1 MLKLLHLGA
10 ALAAV
15 LSTQVTDTSFARI
28 SKDISSQGEQAT
40 THNLVAINTNVADTT
55 ASIVTADSGND
66 ILEETTQKVDP
77 VLLSL
82 VAVGGGIAVAVSTKK
97 AKQPFKL
104 NSRSEGS
111 IRIEQASGKLRKKLM
126 RLLHDDRETA
136 NRLLTQAKLK
146 HPNKSVDWYADKVIY
161 DLERDR
167 GSY

>member
-15 LSTQVTDTSFARI
+15 LSTQITDTSLARV
-28 SKDISSQGEQAT
+28 SKDTSSQGEQAT

-66 ILEETTQKVDP
+66 ILEETQKVDP

-82 VAVGGGIAVAVSTKK
+82 AAVGGGIAVAVSTKK

-104 NSRSEGS
+104 NSRSEGT

-136 NRLLTQAKLK
+136 NRLLSQAKLK

>member
-10 ALAAV
+10 ALTTV
-15 LSTQVTDTSFARI
+15 LSSQFTSSSLPSSTDIVVT
-28 SKDISSQGEQAT
+28 
-40 THNLVAINTNVADTT
+40 NTNTT
-55 ASIVTADSGND
+55 ASIITADSGND
-66 ILEETTQKVDP
+66 ILEETQKVDP

-82 VAVGGGIAVAVSTKK
+82 AIVGGGIAVAVSTKK

>member
-15 LSTQVTDTSFARI
+15 LSTQVTNTSIARVSKDTST
-28 SKDISSQGEQAT
+28 QGEQAT
-40 THNLVAINTNVADTT
+40 THNLVAINTNVADIT

-66 ILEETTQKVDP
+66 IMQETQKVDP

-82 VAVGGGIAVAVSTKK
+82 AVVGGGIAVAVSTKK

-104 NSRSEGS
+104 NSRSEGT

-136 NRLLTQAKLK
+136 NRLLFQAKLK

>member
-55 ASIVTADSGND
+55 NSIVTADSGND
-66 ILEETTQKVDP
+66 ILEETQKVDP

-82 VAVGGGIAVAVSTKK
+82 AAVGGGIAVAVSTKK

>member
-10 ALAAV
+10 AIAAV
-15 LSTQVTDTSFARI
+15 LSAQVTGSSLASVSKNTSNY
-28 SKDISSQGEQAT
+28 
-40 THNLVAINTNVADTT
+40 NLVETNTSLANAT
-55 ASIVTADSGND
+55 ASIIAADSGND
-66 ILEETTQKVDP
+66 ILEETQKVDP
-77 VLLSL
+77 MLLGL
-82 VAVGGGIAVAVSTKK
+82 AAVGGGIAFAVSAKK

-104 NSRSEGS
+104 SPTSVGT

-136 NRLLTQAKLK
+136 NRLLSQAKLK
-146 HPNKSVDWYADKVIY
+146 HPNRSVDWYVDKVIY

>member
-15 LSTQVTDTSFARI
+15 LSTQVTDTSIARV
-28 SKDISSQGEQAT
+28 SKDTNTQGEQAT

-66 ILEETTQKVDP
+66 ILEETQKVDP

-82 VAVGGGIAVAVSTKK
+82 AVVGGGIAVAVSTKK

-104 NSRSEGS
+104 NSRSEGT

-136 NRLLTQAKLK
+136 NRLLSQAKLK
-146 HPNKSVDWYADKVIY
+146 HPNKSVDWYTDKVIY

>member
-10 ALAAV
+10 ALTTV
-15 LSTQVTDTSFARI
+15 LSSQFTSSSLPSSTDIVVT
-28 SKDISSQGEQAT
+28 
-40 THNLVAINTNVADTT
+40 NTNTT
-55 ASIVTADSGND
+55 ASIITADSGND
-66 ILEETTQKVDP
+66 ILEETQKVDP

-82 VAVGGGIAVAVSTKK
+82 AIVGGGIAVAVSTKK

-104 NSRSEGS
+104 NSRSEGT

-136 NRLLTQAKLK
+136 NRLLFQAKLK

>member
-15 LSTQVTDTSFARI
+15 LSTQVTDTSLAKI

-66 ILEETTQKVDP
+66 ILEETQKVDP

-82 VAVGGGIAVAVSTKK
+82 AAVGGGIAVAVSTKK

-104 NSRSEGS
+104 NSRSEGT

-136 NRLLTQAKLK
+136 NRLLSQAKLK

>member
-15 LSTQVTDTSFARI
+15 LSTQVTDTSIARI

-55 ASIVTADSGND
+55 NSIVTADSGND
-66 ILEETTQKVDP
+66 ILEETQKVDP

-82 VAVGGGIAVAVSTKK
+82 AAVGGGIAVAVSTKK

-104 NSRSEGS
+104 NSRSEGT
-111 IRIEQASGKLRKKLM
+111 IRIEQANGKLRKKLM

-136 NRLLTQAKLK
+136 NRLLSQAKLK